1 MKCHE
6 VNELIQRSF
15 DEDLCETEQQELDTH
30 LETCEECQ
38 AFYMRLKEVHLGL
51 VNLPRVA
58 PPINIVDSILPQLEL
73 LDRQSS
79 VGGENKEQPEPV
91 VYRLFNRKWI
101 RPLTAV
107 AAAVLI
113 ALTFYQLQDEVYDF
127 EERTDFSAESASVSQ
142 TNEGTVTIRNNL
154 EGLTN
159 EDPNQVEQNVDT
171 TVGNE
176 VSADQGGSEGA
187 GVSSE
192 GKEALNGDSTGP
204 YNPEPHH
211 GMEKTDTVK
220 GSNLDG
226 SSTEPK
232 ATGEGDNR
240 TSEQTNEVVERREI
254 AKNPPTGTEEQPM
267 YGITSVPPSEEG
279 NSEPTE
285 HTFDSKDDPV
295 TKPLNVMDWTE
306 ISSPGKVY
314 VAFVNPF
321 VIEIK
326 NLEEM
331 IVQRIEAN
339 EGETFSDVLWL
350 DDNNLQVSIRT
361 AQSVEV
367 KIIQIVSDNDKQNE
381 EFERKDKE

>member
-15 DEDLCETEQQELDTH
+15 DEDLCETEQQELETH

-51 VNLPRVA
+51 VNLPRVT

-73 LDRQSS
+73 LDRQNS
-79 VGGENKEQPEPV
+79 VGGESIEQSEPV

-142 TNEGTVTIRNNL
+142 INEGTVTISNNL
-154 EGLTN
+154 EGVTN
-159 EDPNQVEQNVDT
+159 EDPNQVEQNVDSNA
-171 TVGNE
+171 GNE
-176 VSADQGGSEGA
+176 EGADPGATEGA

-192 GKEALNGDSTGP
+192 GKVTLNGDSTGP
-204 YNPEPHH
+204 YKSEPHH
-211 GMEKTDTVK
+211 GVEKTDTVK

-232 ATGEGDNR
+232 ATGEVGNSP
-240 TSEQTNEVVERREI
+240 SEQTNEVVERREI
-254 AKNPPTGTEEQPM
+254 AKTPPTGTEEQPK

-285 HTFDSKDDPV
+285 QTINSKDDPV
-295 TKPLNVMDWTE
+295 TKPLNVIDWTE

-314 VAFVNPF
+314 VAFVNPS

-350 DDNNLQVSIRT
+350 DDNSLQVSIRT
-361 AQSVEV
+361 AQSIEV
-367 KIIQIVSDNDKQNE
+367 KIIQIDSVHNEQNE
-381 EFERKDKE
+381 ESERKDKE